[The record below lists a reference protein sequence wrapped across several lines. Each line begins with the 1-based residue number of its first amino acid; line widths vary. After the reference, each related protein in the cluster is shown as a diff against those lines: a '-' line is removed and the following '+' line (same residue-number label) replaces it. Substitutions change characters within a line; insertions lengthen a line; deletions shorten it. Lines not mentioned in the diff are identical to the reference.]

1 MAGALRSVDGAP
13 KFPTRLVAREWVGK
27 RSVGRSGPSTDEPRE
42 RSFQSSFSIVT
53 CVTQPKSFRL
63 QQRRRRPSMPN
74 WRRLYLNT
82 HRANSLAVELVQETA
97 GFAARII
104 DRLVAGGT
112 STISLIGGLAEPLAP
127 WLPSR
132 VKQFLVLPQSDP
144 LDGAILMARRAF
156 ESRREAPEILRI
168 SAA

>member
-1 MAGALRSVDGAP
+1 M
-13 KFPTRLVAREWVGK
+13 
-27 RSVGRSGPSTDEPRE
+27 
-42 RSFQSSFSIVT
+42 
-53 CVTQPKSFRL
+53 
-63 QQRRRRPSMPN
+63 
-74 WRRLYLNT
+74 
-82 HRANSLAVELVQETA
+82 QETA